1 MVSILQELL
10 ESMELW
16 DVKGKPLFFLLQQI
30 FLSAPYGP
38 HTLLGVE
45 ASLKNKLDE
54 IPSLL
59 VLDYKVLS
67 A

>member
-1 MVSILQELL
+1 MRCH
-10 ESMELW
+10 
-16 DVKGKPLFFLLQQI
+16 GKASLFSFLLQQI

-38 HTLLGVE
+38 HTWLGVE
-45 ASLKNKLDE
+45 DSLKNQLDE

-59 VLDYKVLS
+59 VLDYKALS